1 MQRPPCASI
10 SYYNFSDSSTSGKK
24 NTKTAED
31 LRETINVFF
40 AIVLTEGHSADHR
53 HVLGEE
59 DWVCHLNHVHILA
72 AFLEGSIVL
81 RAFLILLIAEVLIT
95 GLLVEQLVVQL
106 VRVFT
111 LLLLSPHMIVFFR
124 LRHGSFLY
132 HYLDT
137 KSINTANGGWQ
148 QPPVTSWWFCVF

>member
-1 MQRPPCASI
+1 M
-10 SYYNFSDSSTSGKK
+10 
-24 NTKTAED
+24 
-31 LRETINVFF
+31 
-40 AIVLTEGHSADHR
+40 VLTEGHSTYHG
-53 HVLGEE
+53 HMLSEE

-111 LLLLSPHMIVFFR
+111 LLLLSPLMIVFFR

-132 HYLDT
+132 YLLFWLQVISSY
-137 KSINTANGGWQ
+137 SILDYWLIFIRLL
-148 QPPVTSWWFCVF
+148 SK